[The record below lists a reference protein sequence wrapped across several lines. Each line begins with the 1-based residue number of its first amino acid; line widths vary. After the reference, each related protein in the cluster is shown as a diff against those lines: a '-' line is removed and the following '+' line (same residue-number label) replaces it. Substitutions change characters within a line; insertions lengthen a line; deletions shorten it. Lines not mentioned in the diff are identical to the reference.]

1 MGGADINYIRCTEG
15 MNPLHAQFD
24 AEASKALEAR
34 EHQRA
39 LREIA
44 TGEPDVLNGDEGTDK
59 SKHPAQDQ
67 VPEPEQEDVRPP
79 EFSDDALADAFAER
93 HRHDL
98 RYVAPWGRWL
108 HFDGR
113 CWKQDDTLIAF
124 DRVRMLCR
132 GATADCTE
140 MRVWMSVASAK
151 TVAAVEKLAKADRRL
166 AATVDQWDADPWLMN
181 TPGAVIDLR
190 TGESRPTQQT
200 DYMTKTTAVSPG
212 GDCPLW
218 KSVIRRITDGDPD
231 LARYLQRAMGYALTG
246 ITREHALF
254 FCYGTGANGKSV
266 VIRTI
271 ADIAGS
277 YHREAAIET
286 FTASKHERHPTDLAG
301 LQGARIVTSVETE
314 GGRNWAEA
322 KIKALTGGDKVAA
335 RFMRQDFF
343 EYVPQFKLII
353 AGNHKPGL
361 RCVNE
366 AIRRRLHLIPFAV
379 TIPPEERD
387 QHLSEKLK
395 AEWSGI
401 LAWMIEGCL
410 DWQCEGLSPPT
421 AVRDATDAYLADE
434 DALGNWIDD
443 ACERDP
449 QAWESSTSLFNS
461 WKSWAERSGEPSVS
475 QKAFVHALESHGLIR
490 HRLQRARGFAGLRV
504 IEHAGN

>member
-1 MGGADINYIRCTEG
+1 MGGADINSIRCTEG
-15 MNPLHAQFD
+15 PNVLRPRFD
-24 AEASKALEAR
+24 AEAAKLKQ
-34 EHQRA
+34 QRA
-39 LREIA
+39 LREIRQQ
-44 TGEPDVLNGDEGTDK
+44 
-59 SKHPAQDQ
+59 PAQDQ

-93 HRHDL
+93 HQHDL
-98 RYVAPWGRWL
+98 RFAPWGRWL

-113 CWKQDDTLIAF
+113 CWKQDDTLITF

-132 GATADCTE
+132 EATGDCRE
-140 MRVWMSVASAK
+140 MRVRMSVASAK

-166 AATVDQWDADPWLMN
+166 AATVDQWDADPWLLN

-190 TGESRPTQQT
+190 TGVSRPPRAT

-218 KSVIRRITDGDPD
+218 KSFIERITDGDPD

-246 ITREHALF
+246 ITREHATF

-266 VIRTI
+266 LIGTVS
-271 ADIAGS
+271 DIAGG
-277 YHREAAIET
+277 YHRQAPIET
-286 FTASKHERHPTDLAG
+286 FTASKNERHPTDLAG
-301 LQGARIVTSVETE
+301 LQGARIVTSIETE
-314 GGRNWAEA
+314 EGRNWAEA
-322 KIKALTGGDKVAA
+322 KIKALTGGDKISA

-343 EYVPQFKLII
+343 EYLPKFKLII
-353 AGNHKPGL
+353 TGNHKPGL

-366 AIRRRLHLIPFAV
+366 AIRRRFHLIPFAV

-387 QHLSEKLK
+387 QHLSEKLN
-395 AEWSGI
+395 AEWPGI
-401 LAWMIEGCL
+401 LAWMLEGCL
-410 DWQCEGLSPPT
+410 AWQREGLSPPA

-434 DALGNWIDD
+434 DALGNWIND
-443 ACERDP
+443 ACERDL

-461 WKSWAERSGEPSVS
+461 WKSWAERSGEPIGS
-475 QKAFVHALESHGLIR
+475 QKAFVQGLESHGLTR
-490 HRLQRARGFAGLRV
+490 QRRQTARGFAGLRV